1 MKRII
6 LAIAV
11 TLGLCACESGLFG
24 EVGNGVSMTQEI
36 EVGDFDR
43 ISIPDFVD
51 VYYTQSS
58 DQQCVTLTCDEN
70 LFEYYHIEV
79 KDGELIVY
87 CKGSFYNK
95 IDTYLTVCSS
105 SLKGVKLSGSGDL
118 YIEEALTTE
127 DDFTIETSGSGD
139 VDIASMTASSTIVS
153 LTGSGDARIG
163 SMTVSSAEFKSSGS
177 GDIEADEVKAES
189 ISIKTTGSGDCSLCC
204 KDSGTLSVQISG
216 SGDVILRGTARAL
229 INISQTG
236 SGEFNMAGLTLSGK

>member
-1 MKRII
+1 MKR
-6 LAIAV
+6 V
-11 TLGLCACESGLFG
+11 TLALIAIIGLCSCETGIFG
-24 EVGNGVSMTQEI
+24 EIGNGASLTQEI
-36 EVGDFDR
+36 EVGEFDR

-51 VYYTQSS
+51 VYYTQGS

-118 YIEEALTTE
+118 YIEEALATE

-177 GDIEADEVKAES
+177 GDIEADEVTAES

-216 SGDVILRGTARAL
+216 SGDVTLRGTARAL

-236 SGEFNMAGLTLSGK
+236 SGEFNMSDLTLSGK

>member
-1 MKRII
+1 MKIVALALTAII
-6 LAIAV
+6 
-11 TLGLCACESGLFG
+11 GFCSCEAGIFG
-24 EVGNGVSMTQEI
+24 EIGNGVSLTQEI
-36 EVGDFDR
+36 EVGEFDR

-70 LFEYYHIEV
+70 LTEYYHIEV

-177 GDIEADEVKAES
+177 GDIEADEVTAES

-216 SGDVILRGTARAL
+216 SGDVTLRGTARAL

-236 SGEFNMAGLTLSGK
+236 SGDFNMSGLTLSGN